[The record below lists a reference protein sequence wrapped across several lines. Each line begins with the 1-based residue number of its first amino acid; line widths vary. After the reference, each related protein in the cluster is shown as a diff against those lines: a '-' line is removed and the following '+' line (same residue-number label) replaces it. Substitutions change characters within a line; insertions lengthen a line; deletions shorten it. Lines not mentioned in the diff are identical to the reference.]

1 MPDKSAVSGKT
12 TGSALVWKLTKWG
25 LLALVL
31 YFVWQQ
37 GAQLYAQ
44 QQAAITEI
52 QIRPTWLFLAGVC
65 YFIAWLPSVWFW
77 QKLMLAS
84 GEHVD
89 FWPTA
94 RAYYCGHLGKYIP
107 GKVTVLLIRAT
118 LLKEFG
124 VRVSIAAVT
133 AAYETLAVMGVGL
146 VLFLA
151 LIPFAISSDQLNQWP
166 AWVRYIRSHPFLVPT
181 LILVVLF
188 ISLPLVARLL
198 NLFSKKFTRSNV
210 EASAAEPQ
218 PEFSLRLLYA
228 GVLMFLLSWSL
239 HGLSLG
245 MTLASISDQG
255 LVWQE
260 WPRWIA
266 AVSAAYALGFLA
278 LFAPAGLGVRE
289 GVISAILAG
298 SPLIGDVNAFVAAI
312 LIRIVSFTSE
322 LLSAFILYYGIG
334 SQDSSAAETGRN
346 EPSSETNEIL

>member
-1 MPDKSAVSGKT
+1 MSDQSADSKKT
-12 TGSALVWKLTKWG
+12 TGSALIWKLTKWG
-25 LLALVL
+25 LLTLVL

-37 GAQLYAQ
+37 GSQLYEQ
-44 QQAAITEI
+44 QQEAISDI
-52 QIRPTWLFLAGVC
+52 QIRPTWLILSGVC

-84 GEHVD
+84 GEKVD

-124 VRVSIAAVT
+124 VRMSVAAVT

-151 LIPFAISSDQLNQWP
+151 LIPFVINTDQLDQWP
-166 AWVRYIRSHPFLVPT
+166 AWVQYIQSHPLLVPT
-181 LILVVLF
+181 VILIVLF
-188 ISLPLVARLL
+188 VSLPLVARLL
-198 NLFSKKFTRSNV
+198 NLFSKKFTRSEV
-210 EASAAEPQ
+210 EASSDEPQ

-245 MTLASISDQG
+245 LTLASISDQG
-255 LVWQE
+255 LIWQE
-260 WPRWIA
+260 WPRWMA

-289 GVISAILAG
+289 GLISAILAG
-298 SPLIGDVNAFVAAI
+298 SPVIGDVNAFVTAI
-312 LIRIVSFTSE
+312 LVRIVSFASE
-322 LLSAFILYYGIG
+322 LLSAFVLYYRFG
-334 SQDSSAAETGRN
+334 SRASSDTVSDLIQ
-346 EPSSETNEIL
+346 PTSDTNKTA